1 MRVALEFL
9 PKYHSIV
16 GQNNQSHVRLQEI
29 NRATVQLLLA
39 LLWCRG
45 VCSDGVHGRSYSY
58 IIYIYT
64 PEYIY
69 YIYVYIIYIC
79 ISVFSDFPSTFYD
92 IDVRNVEQCLH
103 AIVSDDG
110 AFTRNEPST
119 DQSCVTINTSLETD
133 PPLWLVES
141 RVGTSCMLKN
151 KPSSFRAETGYAR
164 VPLEHNVRLRFA
176 VHRRGS
182 KFVEDI
188 GEHSWL

>member
-1 MRVALEFL
+1 MSEKSSDNAR
-9 PKYHSIV
+9 PYHFYWPCCGAEAFVLTVYMDDSI
-16 GQNNQSHVRLQEI
+16 H
-29 NRATVQLLLA
+29 
-39 LLWCRG
+39 
-45 VCSDGVHGRSYSY
+45 
-58 IIYIYT
+58 
-64 PEYIY
+64 
-69 YIYVYIIYIC
+69 